1 MGRPI
6 RPAPGQAQTTEDNM
20 NTTIPTHCKT
30 RGEAHDAYLG
40 TFPDERAGAQ
50 DLEMEQ
56 AIRAEGDYCS
66 QQSVERCTLC
76 PLCSYGRDCRNNA
89 VAKDV
94 SVWTGDQRPMTA
106 EESEVAAKFFR

>member
-1 MGRPI
+1 MSS
-6 RPAPGQAQTTEDNM
+6 ATN
-20 NTTIPTHCKT
+20 IPTNCKT

-66 QQSVERCTLC
+66 HRSAERCSLC
-76 PLCSYGRDCRNNA
+76 SLCSYGRDCHNNA
-89 VAKDV
+89 VAKDLP
-94 SVWTGDQRPMTA
+94 VWAGNPDPMTD
-106 EESEVAAKFFR
+106 EEIEIAAKFFR